1 MTVAAET
8 KIRQSERISLR
19 GGLKDFALALLV
31 LVLLGCAIF
40 ITAWRR
46 VAFIDVG
53 YEVRKLEKNESKL
66 LHLQHEMEIERAM
79 LSSPERI
86 EKVARARLGL
96 REPEP
101 GQIRVVP

>member
-53 YEVRKLEKNESKL
+53 YEVRKLEKNESEL

>member
-8 KIRQSERISLR
+8 KVRQSDRISLR
-19 GGLKDFALALLV
+19 GGLKDFAFALVV

-40 ITAWRR
+40 LTAWRR

-53 YEVRKLEKNESKL
+53 YEIRRLEKSESEF

-86 EKVARARLGL
+86 EKVARARFGL